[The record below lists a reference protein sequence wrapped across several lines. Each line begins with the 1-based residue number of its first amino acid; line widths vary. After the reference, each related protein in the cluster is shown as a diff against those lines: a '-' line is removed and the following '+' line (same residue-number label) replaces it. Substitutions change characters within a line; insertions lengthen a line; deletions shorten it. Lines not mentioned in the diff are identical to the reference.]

1 MLKIEDRVARLV
13 AGLQPEPVTGYT
25 GAVAAARLPDRR
37 TSSLGLL
44 FMLIGIGVLGTLR
57 PLAVGGALL
66 VIFVAMLA
74 WIGVEYLRPQRR
86 GREPSATPTEVLR
99 SEPGDN
105 DWARR
110 AAIIIAACGVP
121 LSVIARQLAVFAT
134 ATLLVLYI
142 VALLV
147 WRVERA
153 MRRTADAGPRLRLGA
168 PLLTLALLG
177 ALNVVVLVR
186 RLDGPTLLFAALF
199 FLFLLIVRNGRDAGV
214 SFALGRKPAALVV
227 LGIPLAATLLA
238 TRADFGLGLV
248 FSLPLVV
255 TLLLAMGLASL
266 PRGIAATF
274 AGIIILMA
282 AAGIVSTWRYDV
294 ARAQLGAVVNARAD
308 ALQTAAI
315 RPHLGTL
322 QHAESPAARSAAF
335 ADLGGPLRHWTLTS
349 DPVIRA
355 VVRGLSA
362 SHPELLERVLVSAA
376 PSPERDE
383 ILRSM
388 EQAWG
393 GRAYAASGLLGEGL
407 AGPTVIGRGVPVPI
421 SYAENTFSVYV
432 LSEHGL
438 LGGIAVLLLYVW
450 VALVVAL
457 YAWRVARGER
467 SGVDRGVADDSPLA
481 VVVGGALMLT
491 IPAAYV
497 AASNLGI
504 VPLTGQNMPFLG
516 LNAWSDVSFV
526 GAMLSAM
533 VVALWRAES
542 TRVSNT

>member
-1 MLKIEDRVARLV
+1 MSAF
-13 AGLQPEPVTGYT
+13 
-25 GAVAAARLPDRR
+25 
-37 TSSLGLL
+37 GLL
-44 FMLIGIGVLGTLR
+44 FILIGLAVLGTLR
-57 PLAVGGALL
+57 PLAVIGALL
-66 VIFVAMLA
+66 LIFVAMLA

-86 GREPSATPTEVLR
+86 GREPATTPAEVLR
-99 SEPGDN
+99 AEPTD
-105 DWARR
+105 DDLARR
-110 AAIIIAACGVP
+110 AAIVIAACGVP

-134 ATLLVLYI
+134 AILLVVYVIALVLWRLKRRAVGRSN
-142 VALLV
+142 VA
-147 WRVERA
+147 
-153 MRRTADAGPRLRLGA
+153 PRLRLGA

-177 ALNVVVLVR
+177 ALNFVVLVR

-214 SFALGRKPAALVV
+214 SFALGRGPAALAV
-227 LGIPLAATLLA
+227 LGIPLVATLLA

-248 FSLPLVV
+248 FSVPLVV
-255 TLLLAMGLASL
+255 TLLLAMGLAYL
-266 PRGIAATF
+266 PRRVAATF
-274 AGIIILMA
+274 ALIMA
-282 AAGIVSTWRYDV
+282 TIVV
-294 ARAQLGAVVNARAD
+294 LAEPVL
-308 ALQTAAI
+308 

-322 QHAESPAARSAAF
+322 EHADSPIARSEAF
-335 ADLGGPLRHWTLTS
+335 ADLGGPLRHWTLTA

-355 VVRGLSA
+355 VVRGLA
-362 SHPELLERVLVSAA
+362 ATHPELLERVLVSAA

-393 GRAYAASGLLGEGL
+393 GRAYAASGLFGEGL

-450 VALVVAL
+450 VVLVVVL
-457 YAWRVARGER
+457 YTWRVAREQR
-467 SGVDRGVADDSPLA
+467 ATRPAVDDSPLA

-526 GAMLSAM
+526 GAMISAM
-533 VVALWRAES
+533 VVALWRAEGS
-542 TRVSNT
+542 RGSDA